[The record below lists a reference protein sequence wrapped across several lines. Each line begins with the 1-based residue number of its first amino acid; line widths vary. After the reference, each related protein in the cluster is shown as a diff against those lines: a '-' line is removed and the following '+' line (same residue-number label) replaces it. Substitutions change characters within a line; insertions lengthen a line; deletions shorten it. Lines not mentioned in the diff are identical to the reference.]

1 MMKRSVTAK
10 QYEPPVILATLLDN
24 KGRVCD
30 GGSIQDYTV
39 EEETEINWD

>member
-24 KGRVCD
+24 KGRVCIGD
-30 GGSIQDYTV
+30 GGSTQDFV
-39 EEETEINWD
+39 DDEQEIIW